1 MSIAY
6 YDEHGEAFFRDSVS
20 TGVAHLHARFL
31 DHMTPGGRVLDAGC
45 GSGRDAL
52 AFRLA
57 GFEVEAFD
65 GSARMVDLARTH
77 TGLPVRHMRFDEVE
91 WTDEFDGIW
100 ACASLL
106 HVARAEL
113 PATMARLVRALK
125 PGGVMFASFKEGDQE
140 REQGGRRFTDLTE
153 TALSSLLTGLGME
166 VLDLLSNADG
176 RPGREGERWVSAV
189 GRKRS
194 ISP

>member
-1 MSIAY
+1 MSTAY
-6 YDEHGEAFFRDSVS
+6 YDANAETFFADSVA
-20 TGVAHLHARFL
+20 TEAAHLHARFL
-31 DHMTPGGRVLDAGC
+31 PHVARGGRILDAGC
-45 GSGRDAL
+45 GSGRDAR
-52 AFRLA
+52 AFLEA
-57 GFEVEAFD
+57 GYAVEAFD
-65 GSARMVDLARTH
+65 GSVEMARRASIH

-91 WTDEFDGIW
+91 WTGEFDGIW

-106 HVARAEL
+106 HVARADL

-125 PGGVMFASFKEGDQE
+125 PGGVMFASFKEGDRE

-153 TALSSLLTGLGME
+153 AALSSLLTGLGME
-166 VLDLLSNADG
+166 VIGLLSNADG

-194 ISP
+194 VSP